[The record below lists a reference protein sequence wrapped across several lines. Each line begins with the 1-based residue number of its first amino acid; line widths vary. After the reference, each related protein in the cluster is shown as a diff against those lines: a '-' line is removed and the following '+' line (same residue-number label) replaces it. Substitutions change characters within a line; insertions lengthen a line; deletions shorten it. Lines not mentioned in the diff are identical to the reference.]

1 MIDTII
7 YMILPFI
14 GSAFILYAFFYSMGR
29 IGTNINVSRWK
40 KQIVI
45 WAYITVSLGMSLLN
59 NGVINL
65 LVMLFIPVIGHFL
78 YNNLR
83 LYIVYYISLVIAVY
97 LTDMVV
103 ISVVQLFII
112 KGNIYFINS
121 QAYYIVM
128 IFTLRMIEFMVLK
141 LLVGL
146 IQRKHQERITR
157 RQLIRSFVMPV
168 FSIVNLFSMVFFLQ
182 IYISEENLVIF
193 TVNIV
198 MLIGL
203 NIYFTDVF
211 DVISKNNYLVNELNL
226 QKQQQEIQS
235 SYYENLEQ
243 KYDST
248 RKLVHDIRNHI
259 QAMERLYEEQKN
271 IEGCQ
276 YAQDVHD
283 MLNQLGQK
291 YYTSNK
297 MLNIILNDKVQSM
310 QSLGISG
317 DIKISEVNLGF
328 IRDVD
333 ITTMFA
339 NILDN
344 AIEAASASVDKQII
358 LRVAAVHDIITITL
372 KNSFISLPLKVG
384 NTFRSTKDNHEG
396 LGIKNVERV
405 VKNYKGDIQFEWG
418 EKYFI
423 TRIMLTS

>member
-1 MIDTII
+1 MIDIII
-7 YMILPFI
+7 YVILPFI
-14 GSAFILYAFFYSMGR
+14 GSAFILYSFFYSMGR
-29 IGTNINVSRWK
+29 IGTNIVVSRWK

-45 WAYITVSLGMSLLN
+45 WGYIAVSLGMSLLK

-65 LVMLFIPVIGHFL
+65 LIMLLIPAIGHFL

-83 LYIVYYISLVIAVY
+83 LYIVYYISFVVAVY
-97 LTDMVV
+97 LTDAVV
-103 ISVVQLFII
+103 TSGLQLLITR
-112 KGNIYFINS
+112 GNIYFINS

-128 IFTLRMIEFMVLK
+128 IFTLRMMEFMVLK

-146 IQRKHQERITR
+146 IQRKNKERITR
-157 RQLIRSFVMPV
+157 RQLISSFVMPL
-168 FSIVNLFSMVFFLQ
+168 FSIVNLFSMMAFAQ
-182 IYISEENLVIF
+182 IYLSEENLAIF
-193 TVNIV
+193 AVNIA

-203 NIYFTDVF
+203 NIYFTSVF
-211 DVISKNNYLVNELNL
+211 DVISKNNHLVNELNL

-235 SYYENLEQ
+235 RYYENLEQ

-271 IEGCQ
+271 MEGCQ
-276 YAQDVHD
+276 YVQDVHD

-291 YYTSNK
+291 YYTSSK
-297 MLNIILNDKVQSM
+297 ILNIILNDKVQNM
-310 QSLGISG
+310 QTLGISA
-317 DIKISEVNLGF
+317 DIKISEVNLGS

-344 AIEAASASVDKQII
+344 AIEAAASSEDKQIV

-372 KNSFISLPLKVG
+372 KNSYISLSLGKD
-384 NTFRSTKDNHEG
+384 NTFQSTKNNHEG
-396 LGIKNVERV
+396 LGLKNVERV
-405 VKNYKGDIQFEWG
+405 VKDYKGDIQFEWG

-423 TRIMLTS
+423 TRIMLTG

>member
-1 MIDTII
+1 MIDIII
-7 YMILPFI
+7 YVILPFI

-29 IGTNINVSRWK
+29 IGTNIDLSQWK

-45 WAYITVSLGMSLLN
+45 WGYITVSLGTSLLN

-65 LVMLFIPVIGHFL
+65 LVMLLIPVIGHFL

-83 LYIVYYISLVIAVY
+83 LYIVYYISFVVAVY
-97 LTDMVV
+97 LTDAVV
-103 ISVVQLFII
+103 TSVLQLLIT

-128 IFTLRMIEFMVLK
+128 IFTLRIMEFMVLK

-146 IQRKHQERITR
+146 IQRKNKERITR
-157 RQLIRSFVMPV
+157 RQLINSFVMPI
-168 FSIVNLFSMVFFLQ
+168 FSIVNLFSMMSFAQ
-182 IYISEENLVIF
+182 IYLSEENLALF
-193 TVNIV
+193 AVNIA

-203 NIYFTDVF
+203 NIYFTGVF
-211 DVISKNNYLVNELNL
+211 DVISKNNHLVNELNL
-226 QKQQQEIQS
+226 QKQQQEIQAR
-235 SYYENLEQ
+235 YYENLEQ

-248 RKLVHDIRNHI
+248 RKLIHDIRNHI

-271 IEGCQ
+271 MEGCQ
-276 YAQDVHD
+276 YVQDVHD

-291 YYTSNK
+291 YYTSSK
-297 MLNIILNDKVQSM
+297 ILNIILNDKVQNM
-310 QSLGISG
+310 QTLGISA
-317 DIKISEVNLGF
+317 DIKISEVNLGS

-344 AIEAASASVDKQII
+344 AIEAAVSSEDKQII

-372 KNSFISLPLKVG
+372 KNSFISLPLRKE
-384 NTFRSTKDNHEG
+384 NTFQSTKNNHEG
-396 LGIKNVERV
+396 LGLKNVERV
-405 VKNYKGDIQFEWG
+405 VKDYKGDIQFEWG